1 MKIAVIAH
9 SKKSVGGGL
18 PALRTGL
25 VQRGHPDVD
34 WHEVSK
40 SRKLPKALARALESG
55 PDLVI
60 VWGGGGMVQ
69 QAVDTLARKGA
80 ADVALA
86 VIPAGTSNLFASN
99 LGIAKDIHGALDI
112 ALGGTRKRVDVGVF
126 NGERFAVMAGVGFDA
141 LMIRDASGALK
152 DRFGRAAYI
161 MTAAKNLHG
170 ASTRV
175 SVDVDGS
182 RWFTGRAS
190 CVIVGN
196 VGSLIGGIELFEHA
210 DPTDDKLDIAV
221 VRAERLLDWARLAA
235 RALAGHANRSPLLAS
250 TTGRKIDL
258 RLDRRL
264 PYELDGG
271 ERGTTKKVKVRLRH
285 HAINVC
291 VPTAE

>member
-1 MKIAVIAH
+1 MKIAVLAH

-18 PALRTGL
+18 PALRAGL
-25 VQRGHPDVD
+25 RQRGHPDID

-40 SRKLPKALARALESG
+40 SRKLPKALACALKSD

-60 VWGGGGMVQ
+60 VWGGDGMVQ

-99 LGIAKDIHGALDI
+99 LGIAKDIDGALDI
-112 ALGGTRKRVDVGVF
+112 ALGGARKRLDVGVF

-152 DRFGRAAYI
+152 DRFGRAAYV
-161 MTAAKNLHG
+161 MTAAKNLRG

-210 DPTDDKLDIAV
+210 DPSDDKLDIAV
-221 VRAERLLDWARLAA
+221 VRADRLLDWARLAG
-235 RALAGHANRSPLLAS
+235 RALAGHVDRSPLLAS
-250 TTGRKIDL
+250 TAGRKIDV
-258 RLDRRL
+258 RLDRSL

-271 ERGTTKKVKVRLRH
+271 ERGKTRKVKVRLHH

-291 VPTAE
+291 VPSAE